1 MLKFYCYNF
10 TQEKSTA
17 QIIDDIN
24 LICDR
29 TKHLEREEDIMFFA
43 FVPALSLEA
52 VCAAIPERK
61 LVKISS
67 QSFCLTPV
75 SNELTPE
82 KLKEIGADMA
92 ITGLADRRYAL
103 GETDEMICDR
113 LETILNMGFKSM
125 LCVGEN
131 REMAE
136 NHTAP
141 EVIARQIKTGY
152 KKIPY
157 EAHYRIGT
165 IYRPLWEFDGSRSA
179 DEKYTLS
186 MFENIKTAVREALP
200 GFPIEMP
207 LFYGGMLS
215 AEKLT
220 EYFDKG
226 IIDGVFWDSKNISAA
241 DFAGL
246 INKIG

>member
-136 NHTAP
+136 NRTAP
-141 EVIARQIKTGY
+141 EVIARQIKAGY

-165 IYRPLWEFDGSRSA
+165 IYRPLWEFDGSWSA

-207 LFYGGMLS
+207 LFYSGMLS

-246 INKIG
+246 INNIG